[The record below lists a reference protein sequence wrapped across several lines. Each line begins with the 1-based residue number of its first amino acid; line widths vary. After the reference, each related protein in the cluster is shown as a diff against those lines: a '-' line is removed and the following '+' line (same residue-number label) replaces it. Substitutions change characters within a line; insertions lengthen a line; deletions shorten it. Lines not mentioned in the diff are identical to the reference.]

1 MKRKAIGVLVALA
14 ATAPAI
20 VTPKLVAPAQAQ
32 AAAEYP
38 DVPRGHWA
46 YEAINK
52 LSQAG
57 ILEGMPDGTYMG
69 NKAMT
74 RYEFAVAIARLLQ
87 KGIQG
92 PKGDKGDPGTPGAGT
107 GNPVPGPQGAKGD
120 TGAKGD
126 KGDVGPA
133 GPLVPN
139 LVYKDDIKDFIK
151 RAEVND
157 LIAALRNEF
166 AKELERLGV
175 RVDALDARVTA
186 LENRKVAPPKFTTSL
201 GLLYRTGTNAAI
213 NSSANTPVAA
223 PGVVPFAG
231 AGRQVVNANNGA
243 AGAAGVAQ
251 LIPGRAYPTRGAAH

>member
-87 KGIQG
+87 KIPAPQPPGGGTIGATG
-92 PKGDKGDPGTPGAGT
+92 PKGDKGD
-107 GNPVPGPQGAKGD
+107 
-120 TGAKGD
+120 TGASW
-126 KGDVGPA
+126 
-133 GPLVPN
+133 
-139 LVYKDDIKDFIK
+139 
-151 RAEVND
+151 RS
-157 LIAALRNEF
+157 R
-166 AKELERLGV
+166 
-175 RVDALDARVTA
+175 
-186 LENRKVAPPKFTTSL
+186 
-201 GLLYRTGTNAAI
+201 RTGCE
-213 NSSANTPVAA
+213 
-223 PGVVPFAG
+223 G
-231 AGRQVVNANNGA
+231 
-243 AGAAGVAQ
+243 
-251 LIPGRAYPTRGAAH
+251 